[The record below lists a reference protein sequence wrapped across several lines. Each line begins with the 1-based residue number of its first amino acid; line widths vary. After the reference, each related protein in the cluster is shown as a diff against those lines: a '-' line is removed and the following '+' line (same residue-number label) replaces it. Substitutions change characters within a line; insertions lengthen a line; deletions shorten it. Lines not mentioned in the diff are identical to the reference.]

1 MSRPSLRAE
10 KNCLSLDGGGVR
22 SLSSLLILEEIVR
35 QYNITNGLAADDQPP
50 GDVFHVAFGTSGGG
64 LSALMVKKYGMTMQ
78 ACINNLRGVSNT
90 VFRRRT
96 ILPNFDPSA
105 LTSLFVGSRFSQGL
119 LRQQIQLIT
128 GTFTQ
133 MQNPTHC
140 NCYVVC
146 RRSDNLGLITN
157 NLPVCFAC
165 FANGQADRLVWEAA
179 LATSAA
185 PTYFPPAELGPLDYY
200 VDGGLGFNNPIM
212 TFLDQRSSMGIGD
225 TTRICIISIGTGEPA
240 PAQMETAR
248 NSWWRFWNRFT
259 LVNLFRNT
267 IALAT
272 DTQNTH
278 RFFEQVSRLLPKLSY
293 FRFNCEGGLADI
305 PLDQASQL
313 PTIANLTTAYLAKPQ
328 TQAMIQ
334 TAVNAMA

>member
-1 MSRPSLRAE
+1 MSRPNLRAE

-50 GDVFHVAFGTSGGG
+50 GDAFHVAFGTSGGG
-64 LSALMVKKYGMTMQ
+64 
-78 ACINNLRGVSNT
+78 
-90 VFRRRT
+90 
-96 ILPNFDPSA
+96 
-105 LTSLFVGSRFSQGL
+105 
-119 LRQQIQLIT
+119 
-128 GTFTQ
+128 
-133 MQNPTHC
+133 
-140 NCYVVC
+140 YVVC
-146 RRSDNLGLITN
+146 RRSDSLGLITN

-165 FANGQADRLVWEAA
+165 FANGQANRLVWEAA

-185 PTYFPPAELGPLDYY
+185 PTYFPPAELGALDYY

-240 PAQMETAR
+240 PAQMEMAR
-248 NSWWRFWNRFT
+248 NSWWRFWNRFP

-293 FRFNCEGGLADI
+293 FRFNCEGGLAEI

-313 PTIANLTTAYLAKPQ
+313 STIANLTTAYLARSQ

-334 TAVNAMA
+334 TAVNEMA